1 MKAKRMKEKDS
12 KKKKDRKNNNHRKA
26 IIILVII
33 LLLIAILGTAG
44 FFIYKNLDNNEN
56 EEIGLLDNR
65 KVFGMELKNISIE
78 EEDGVYV
85 FKAQVENTLKEKFEK
100 QPVQIIFR
108 DEKSQKII
116 KYQYMIEDLEKGET
130 QNIEIK
136 TSEPLN
142 EFYTFEIKKVV

>member
-1 MKAKRMKEKDS
+1 MKAKRMKEKV
-12 KKKKDRKNNNHRKA
+12 KKNKKEGKKFGKKL
-26 IIILVII
+26 IIVLIII
-33 LLLIAILGTAG
+33 LLLIVVGISGY
-44 FFIYKNLDNNEN
+44 FIYNNFDNKNNE
-56 EEIGLLDNR
+56 EQGLLSD
-65 KVFGMELKNISIE
+65 KDVFGMKLKNISIE

-85 FKAQVENTLKEKFEK
+85 FRAQVENTLKKKFEK

-108 DEKSQKII
+108 DEKNQKII
-116 KYQYMIEDLEKGET
+116 KYQYTILDLEKGET

>member
-1 MKAKRMKEKDS
+1 MKAKRMKEKV
-12 KKKKDRKNNNHRKA
+12 KKNKKEGKKFGKKL
-26 IIILVII
+26 IIVLIII
-33 LLLIAILGTAG
+33 LLLIVVGISGY
-44 FFIYKNLDNNEN
+44 FIYKNLDNNEN

-78 EEDGVYV
+78 EQDGVYV